1 MINSN
6 EEVLNMKEIR
16 VDEINNDI
24 VIFAKIEREGLWIKL
39 LMKMK
44 KV

>member
-1 MINSN
+1 
-6 EEVLNMKEIR
+6 MKEIR

-24 VIFAKIEREGLWIKL
+24 VIFAKDRVEGLWIKL

>member
-1 MINSN
+1 
-6 EEVLNMKEIR
+6 MKEIR

-24 VIFAKIEREGLWIKL
+24 VILQKIEREGLWIKL